1 MNANDGIIKKLY
13 KNNVLNVEQE
23 FAHQVHLEGIC
34 GSFAYGMSGTA
45 SDIDVVGV
53 CIPPVDW
60 VFSHTVGHIP
70 GFGPTPPKFEN
81 FQQHKIIFQEQEYD
95 VSIYSI
101 VRFFDLV
108 AENNP
113 NMLDVLFLPDRCIT
127 HIDNIGKLI
136 RQNRKLFLTKHSFH
150 KFVGYS
156 HAQMKKLK
164 SKNPKESRMD
174 LIEKHGYDTKFASH
188 VVRLALQGEQ
198 ILIEHDLDIE
208 RNSEIL
214 KSVRNGA
221 WKLSDVE
228 TWFHEKERQLNA
240 LYVSSTLRNKPEWDE
255 LRRILMCCLEEKYG
269 SLSKII
275 STDVDS
281 RILRKFEQ
289 IKQIINS

>member
-1 MNANDGIIKKLY
+1 MNKDDGIIRKLY
-13 KNNVLNVEQE
+13 KNNVLNVDQE
-23 FAHQVHLEGIC
+23 FAPEVHLEGIC
-34 GSFAYGMSGTA
+34 GSFAYGMAGTA
-45 SDIDVVGV
+45 SDMDVVGV

-60 VFSHTVGHIP
+60 VFPHTVGAIP

-81 FQQHKIIFQEQEYD
+81 FQQHQIFFQEQEYD
-95 VSIYSI
+95 VAIYSI
-101 VRFFDLV
+101 VRFFQLV

-150 KFVGYS
+150 KFIGYAY
-156 HAQMKKLK
+156 AQLKKVRAK
-164 SKNPKESRMD
+164 SPKESRLE
-174 LIEKHGYDTKFASH
+174 LIEKYGYDTKFASH
-188 VVRLALQGEQ
+188 LVRLALQAKQ

-214 KSVRNGA
+214 KSVRNGT
-221 WKLSDVE
+221 WKLDDLE
-228 TWFHEKERQLNA
+228 TWFKHQEIELNQL
-240 LYVSSTLRNKPEWDE
+240 YTSSTLRHSPEWDE

-275 STDVDS
+275 SADVDS

-289 IKQIINS
+289 LKQIINS